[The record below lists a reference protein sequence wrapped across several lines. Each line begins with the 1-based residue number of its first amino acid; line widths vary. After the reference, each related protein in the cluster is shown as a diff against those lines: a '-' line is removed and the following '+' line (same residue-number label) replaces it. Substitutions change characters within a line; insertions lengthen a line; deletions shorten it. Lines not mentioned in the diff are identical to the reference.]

1 MTYLSNAAMDKAIK
15 SITARGVKLQND
27 IQQVGL
33 SAINAVAEHGNT
45 FYVNKLFIAVR
56 ELKGSRSAALAEWFL
71 LYGKVK
77 ANTDPKAKQDTPFLF
92 DREGAADLEGAAL
105 EPWWTKGKKEPDPDA
120 LFDVNGA
127 VSALLKK
134 IRKAGAKTNNPE
146 LTKALL
152 AVGDLVKSED
162 AKAVQS

>member
-77 ANTDPKAKQDTPFLF
+77 ANTDPKTKLDTPFVF
-92 DREGAADLEGAAL
+92 DREGAADLEEAAL
-105 EPWWTKGKKEPDPDA
+105 NPWHSLGKKERNPDE

-127 VSALLKK
+127 VRSLLSK
-134 IRKAGAKTNNPE
+134 IKKAGAKTNNPE

-162 AKAVQS
+162 AKSKA